1 MISLPMNSA
10 IVLNSIVVFL
20 FLFFVITGYSRG
32 LIHQLLDLVG
42 LLAGFILAWLL
53 SPIMADVAPI
63 VGTGWDVF
71 NQPIIGELL
80 YKLSNT
86 IVWFLVILAIV
97 SLVISLVLKP
107 FMKFIHKVPIART
120 VNRLL
125 GGIYGLLPA
134 TVWSVLL
141 ALVLTTPIFANG
153 RSTVEAAWFLKPFVK
168 ISDIAL
174 DSIYNTLDATGII
187 KKMATNED
195 LSANDIETAPE
206 WLSNLGLS
214 EGLTN
219 GLAKLIR
226 GDGLDP
232 EDIQAI
238 QSYIDDKKITENQV
252 RAFLEQFGVAKE
264 KAEEAIQNF
273 QYQ

>member
-20 FLFFVITGYSRG
+20 FLFFVVTGYSRG
-32 LIHQLLDLVG
+32 LIHQLLDLAG
-42 LLAGFILAWLL
+42 LLAGFILAWIL

-63 VGTGWDVF
+63 VGTDWDVF
-71 NQPIIGELL
+71 KQPIIGELL

-86 IVWFLVILAIV
+86 VVWFLIILAVIFVIV
-97 SLVISLVLKP
+97 AWVLKP

-187 KKMATNED
+187 QKMATDED
-195 LSANDIETAPE
+195 LSASDIETAPE

-214 EGLTN
+214 EGLTQ

-232 EDIQAI
+232 EDIAAI
-238 QSYIDDKKITENQV
+238 QAYIDDKKITEDQV
-252 RAFLEQFGVAKE
+252 RAFLEQFGVAKD
-264 KAEEAIQNF
+264 KAEDAIDNF